1 MMLFFSFLINS
12 QMNIITGLFAFFLE
26 NNEGLMRMKRVA
38 VDLFSG
44 LIIPISFFP
53 GWSASRSGVAA
64 FSSDYVFAERSV
76 HRENYRSCDRPE
88 LGVQVLWFLLLI
100 IPIYVLWV
108 KSKTRLFVQGG

>member
-1 MMLFFSFLINS
+1 
-12 QMNIITGLFAFFLE
+12 
-26 NNEGLMRMKRVA
+26 MKRVA

-53 GWSASRSGVAA
+53 GWSKSVLEWLPFQAITYLPSA
-64 FSSDYVFAERSV
+64 VFTGKITGTAIFQ
-76 HRENYRSCDRPE
+76 N